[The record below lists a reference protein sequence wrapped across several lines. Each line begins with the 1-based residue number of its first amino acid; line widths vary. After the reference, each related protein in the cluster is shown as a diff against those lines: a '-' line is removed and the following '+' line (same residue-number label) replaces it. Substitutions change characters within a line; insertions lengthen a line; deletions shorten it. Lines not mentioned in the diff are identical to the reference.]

1 MSQVRVGNFV
11 PGLSS
16 FGRSNY
22 DATGPQ
28 ATQVIGDIGPRQ
40 IEVVRQLCWIARA
53 IKQMHED
60 ARAGRVGHRSTEAV
74 HNVNP

>member
-1 MSQVRVGNFV
+1 MSQVWVGNFV
-11 PGLSS
+11 SGLSS
-16 FGRSNY
+16 FGCSNY

-40 IEVVRQLCWIARA
+40 IEVVRQLCWVARP
-53 IKQMHED
+53 IKKMHED